1 MFDKSKKMSEFMNEP
16 LKYKNIINSMRWKE
30 QYGSS
35 KRVVSFF
42 LMAITKKTM
51 VSTGKHNA
59 TIAHSAAVK
68 KAVQM
73 KKR

>member
-1 MFDKSKKMSEFMNEP
+1 MK
-16 LKYKNIINSMRWKE
+16 WKE

-42 LMAITKKTM
+42 NGYNIKTM

-59 TIAHSAAVK
+59 SIAYSDAVK